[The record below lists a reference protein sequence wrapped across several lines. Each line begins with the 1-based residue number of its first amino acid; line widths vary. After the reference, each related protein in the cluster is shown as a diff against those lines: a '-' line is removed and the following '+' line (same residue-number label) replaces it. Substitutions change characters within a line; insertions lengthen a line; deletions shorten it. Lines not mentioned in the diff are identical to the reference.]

1 MTPAPEHGAV
11 IVGTERGTGRL
22 SVEDE
27 VRTAVAARADALAT
41 GDRAALER
49 LMHPACVWT
58 THAGLVLGRDEYVE
72 RNTSV
77 VTWRAQRVDVER
89 VTSVGDTAVAIGTVA
104 DTVHEDGGDVDYRM
118 RITLVWVQDPY
129 WQLLAAHAGPHL

>member
-1 MTPAPEHGAV
+1 M
-11 IVGTERGTGRL
+11 

-27 VRTAVAARADALAT
+27 IRDAVAARADALAT
-41 GDRAALER
+41 GNRAALER

-77 VTWRAQRVDVER
+77 VSWAAQHVDVER
-89 VTSVGDTAVAIGTVA
+89 VTSVGDTAVAIGAVA
-104 DTVHEDGGDVDYRM
+104 DTVHEDGTDVDYRM
-118 RITLVWVQDPY
+118 RITLMWVRDPH
-129 WQLLAAHAGPHL
+129 WQLLAAHTGPRL